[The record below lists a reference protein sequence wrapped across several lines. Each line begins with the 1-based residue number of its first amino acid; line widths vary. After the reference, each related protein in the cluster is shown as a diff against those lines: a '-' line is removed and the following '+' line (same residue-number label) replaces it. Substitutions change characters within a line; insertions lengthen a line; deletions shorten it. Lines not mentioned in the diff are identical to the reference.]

1 MKGYRTF
8 IIALVFAVLGV
19 VEQSADVFGDNS
31 GLVLMV
37 AGIVMAAMRQITN
50 TPPRSGGGA

>member
-37 AGIVMAAMRQITN
+37 AGIVMAAMRQITT